1 MYLLAASFRQ
11 AAMNWYHVPAAKLR
25 RASGLEIETS
35 IFPAPLIDDIED
47 FEAIRLRQFQGQYSD
62 SYETS
67 YAWDQ
72 LDTRPVDHFAKAV
85 ARLIAPS
92 ENVWSVDLFNTLAA
106 DNGAPMEGKT
116 LSLQTIEPILFMQCF
131 EALAAPNDRHN
142 PLMIEDQL
150 AENGQ
155 SYPETHI
162 RHVTWALEGQCDQGV
177 KGEMISRKMNAL
189 VYGRD
194 LRGNFSFKRNGS
206 KGTILSPN
214 LYHHF

>member
-11 AAMNWYHVPAAKLR
+11 AAMNWRYLPAAKLR
-25 RASGLEIETS
+25 RTCGLEIETS
-35 IFPAPLIDDIED
+35 IFPAPLIDAAED
-47 FEAIRLRQFQGQYSD
+47 FETIRLRQFQGQYSH

-72 LDTRPVDHFAKAV
+72 LDMRPVDHFAKAV

-92 ENVWSVDLFNTLAA
+92 QNVWSIDLFNTLAA
-106 DNGAPMEGKT
+106 DNNSPMEGKT
-116 LSLQTIEPILFMQCF
+116 LSLQTTEPILFMQCF
-131 EALAAPNDRHN
+131 EALAAPNDRHS

-150 AENGQ
+150 SENGQ
-155 SYPETHI
+155 LYPETHI

-194 LRGNFSFKRNGS
+194 LRGNFSFKRGGS

>member
-25 RASGLEIETS
+25 RERGLEIETS
-35 IFPAPLIDDIED
+35 VFPAPMLEHAED
-47 FEAIRLRQFQGQYSD
+47 FEALRLRQFQGQYQHS
-62 SYETS
+62 SETS
-67 YAWDQ
+67 YAWGQ

-85 ARLIAPS
+85 ARLIAPAQ
-92 ENVWSVDLFNTLAA
+92 NIWSVELFNTVAA
-106 DNGAPMEGKT
+106 NEAAP
-116 LSLQTIEPILFMQCF
+116 LNDHAFCLQTTEPILFMQCF
-131 EALAAPNDRHN
+131 ETLAAPNDRHS